1 MGIGISQFG
10 IFLSLREKISD
21 KKILSIGIQFPPQHK
36 DLVAFRKNFPDLL
49 SSFELN
55 LLSQTTLKNF
65 QNVLFK
71 NILGAKDINSIDI
84 SADEGAN
91 YIWNMKTFRLMDDKK
106 HVHQLC
112 IFMCMFYD
120 KTSNRIE
127 RYQEYLHVKNT

>member
-91 YIWNMKTFRLMDDKK
+91 YI
-106 HVHQLC
+106 
-112 IFMCMFYD
+112 
-120 KTSNRIE
+120 
-127 RYQEYLHVKNT
+127 